1 MITLLSRKLKEKYFL
16 IFLQEK
22 VAHKTPCLSVTQSN
36 ALSKFPNEHIFLFF
50 LSANLTSG

>member
-36 ALSKFPNEHIFLFF
+36 ALSKFPSEHIFLFF
-50 LSANLTSG
+50 LSANLTSV